1 MEDFVYQESKDLY
14 MAMVRGESISWPKT
28 CRNCDFEFPSN
39 LKSEISKSLM
49 DEPLVDLL
57 KLTSTTFRK
66 HCSGHNYCCINNFK
80 PSFKRPFTKQD
91 ENISY
96 YVFSETLCIEEG
108 LVDWYDVEWPDF
120 DQEVI
125 LKQNYQGET
134 LEKTLPDNFASKLLP
149 GSIEEFANCTSLSTS
164 TSCGDSGFSLFNI

>member
-1 MEDFVYQESKDLY
+1 MEEFVYQESKELY
-14 MAMVRGESISWPKT
+14 MAMVRGEVITWPKT

-49 DEPLVDLL
+49 DEPLIDLL

-66 HCSGHNYCCINNFK
+66 HCTGHNYCCINNFK
-80 PSFKRPFTKQD
+80 PSFKRPFCKQD

-120 DQEVI
+120 DQ
-125 LKQNYQGET
+125 
-134 LEKTLPDNFASKLLP
+134 DDDKLAAVNQ
-149 GSIEEFANCTSLSTS
+149 IESRTAYAGANISSQAE
-164 TSCGDSGFSLFNI
+164 FSLFNI